1 MAFSLSPGVTISE
14 VDLST
19 IVPSVPASIGAF
31 AGNFRWGPL
40 DEIVNISDET
50 QLVDR
55 FGSPDANT
63 FISFFSAANFLAYSN
78 LLKVVRVGNYTTHR
92 NAGSNSAAT
101 PILIR
106 NDNDFIANWAN
117 GVSANANT
125 NGPFIARYPGS
136 IGNSLRYSMCDA
148 NSTAFGTWAYRNYF
162 STFPLTSSWV
172 STRGGAND
180 EVHLIVLDE
189 DGLIT
194 GIPGSILEKFEYMS
208 RALDAK
214 KDDGSSNYY
223 ATIINNKS
231 RYLRWVSEPRR
242 DQLSGSSTA
251 NVYSNTSTV
260 TYAISNSAFTISLVN
275 GTDGTITD
283 ANACTSFGLF
293 SNADEVDI
301 GLIITGNY
309 SNNNNVVVNQVI
321 SIAEARKDCVVF
333 ISPKSTDV
341 IDKYGS
347 EVTNIL
353 NTRNGF
359 TTSSYA
365 IMDSGWKYQYDKYND
380 VYRWIPLNADIAGI
394 CAKTDKDKDPWYSP
408 GGLNRGFIK
417 NIVKLA
423 YNPSK
428 ADRDLLYVD
437 QVNPVVTFPG
447 QGTVLFGD
455 KTLQIRPSAFDRIN
469 VRRLFIVL
477 EKSVSRAA
485 KYSLFEFNDNFT
497 RAQFVNL
504 VEPYLR
510 DVQGRRGITD
520 FRVVCDETNNTP
532 EVIDRNEFVGDIYI
546 KPARSINYIQL
557 NFVATRTGIDFQEI
571 VGRF

>member
-14 VDLST
+14 VDLTT
-19 IVPSVPASIGAF
+19 IVPSVPASVGAF

-40 DEIVNISDET
+40 DEIINISDEA

-55 FGSPDANT
+55 FGSPDSNT

-78 LLKVVRVGNYTTHR
+78 LVKLVRMGNYSSHR

-101 PILIR
+101 PILVR
-106 NDNDFIANWAN
+106 NDNDFAANWAN
-117 GVSANANT
+117 GNLSTANT
-125 NGPFIARYPGS
+125 NGPFIAKHPGS
-136 IGNSLRYSMCDA
+136 IGNSLKYSMCDA
-148 NSTAFGTWAYRNYF
+148 NSVAFGTWAYRGYF
-162 STFPLTSSWV
+162 STNPLTSSWV
-172 STRGGAND
+172 SSRGGAND
-180 EVHLIVLDE
+180 EVHLIVIDE
-189 DGLIT
+189 DGLFT
-194 GIPGSILEKFEYMS
+194 GVPNTILEKFDYLS
-208 RALDAK
+208 RAPDAK

-223 ATIINNKS
+223 ATVINAKS
-231 RYLRWVSEPRR
+231 RYLRWVSEPRQV
-242 DQLSGSSTA
+242 QLSGSNSS
-251 NVYSNTSTV
+251 NVYSNSSTV
-260 TYAISNSAFTISLVN
+260 THTISNSAFTISMVN
-275 GTDGTITD
+275 GIDGAITD

-301 GLIITGNY
+301 GLIFTGNN
-309 SNNNNVVVNQVI
+309 STTVVNQI
-321 SIAEARKDCVVF
+321 INIAETRKDCVVF

-341 IDKYGS
+341 IDKYGN

-353 NTRNGF
+353 STRNSF
-359 TTSSYA
+359 NPSSTSYA

-380 VYRWIPLNADIAGI
+380 VYRWVPLNADIAGL

-428 ADRDLLYVD
+428 TDRDLLYVD
-437 QVNPVVTFPG
+437 QVNPVVTFTG

-455 KTLQIRPSAFDRIN
+455 KTLSVRPTAFDRIN

-477 EKSVSRAA
+477 EKAVSRAA
-485 KYSLFEFNDNFT
+485 KYSLFEFNDTFT

-510 DVQGRRGITD
+510 DIQGRRGITD
-520 FRVVCDETNNTP
+520 FRVVCNETNNTP
-532 EVIDRNEFVGDIYI
+532 EIIDRNEFVGDIYI

-557 NFVATRTGIDFQEI
+557 NFIATRTGIDFQEI

>member
-14 VDLST
+14 IDLTT
-19 IVPSVPASIGAF
+19 IVPSLPASIGAF

-63 FISFFSAANFLAYSN
+63 FLSFFTAANFLAYSN
-78 LLKVVRVGNYTTHR
+78 LLKTVRIGNTTQHR

-101 PILIR
+101 PILVR
-106 NDNDFIANWAN
+106 NDNDFAANWAN
-117 GVSANANT
+117 GNLATANV
-125 NGPFIARYPGS
+125 NGPFIAKHPGS

-148 NSTAFGTWAYRNYF
+148 NSAAFNAWTYKGFF
-162 STFPLTSSWV
+162 STTPLTSSYT

-189 DGLIT
+189 DGLFT
-194 GIPGSILEKFEYMS
+194 GTPGTILEKFEYMS
-208 RALDAK
+208 RVPEAK

-223 ATIINNKS
+223 ATVVNAKS
-231 RYLRWVSEPRR
+231 RYLRWVSHPRQA
-242 DQLSGSSTA
+242 QLSGSSSA
-251 NVYSNTSTV
+251 NIYSNAATATH
-260 TYAISNSAFTISLVN
+260 AISNAAFTISLVN
-275 GTDGTITD
+275 GIDGGITD

-293 SNADEVDI
+293 ANADEVDI
-301 GLIITGNY
+301 GLLIAGNN
-309 SNNNNVVVNQVI
+309 SSTVVNQLTN
-321 SIAEARKDCVVF
+321 IAETRKDCVVF
-333 ISPKSTDV
+333 VSPKQSDV
-341 IDKYGS
+341 VDQYGN

-353 NTRNGF
+353 STRNGYNS
-359 TTSSYA
+359 SSYT

-380 VYRWIPLNADIAGI
+380 VYRWIPLNGDIAGL

-408 GGLNRGFIK
+408 GGLNRGYIK

-428 ADRDLLYVD
+428 TDRDLLYVD
-437 QVNPVVTFPG
+437 QVNPVVTFTG

-455 KTLQIRPSAFDRIN
+455 KTLQVRPSAFDRIN

-477 EKSVSRAA
+477 EKAISRAA